1 MASNPMI
8 EANEEKET
16 ASSSGN
22 NDSKIDTLVAPK
34 PEVVKPAGPPPP
46 PNGGLTAWL
55 QVAGGFMIFFNTW
68 GLINTFAV
76 FQTYYE
82 SGALFTQSSSNISWI
97 GSIQGFLLQLTGIV
111 AGPIYD
117 RGYLRLL
124 LLTGSF
130 MIVFG
135 YMMLS
140 LCHEYWQAML
150 AQAICVGIGSGLLFT
165 PTVSLLPTWFGS
177 HIGLAVGIASS
188 GSSLGGV
195 IYPIVLYRL
204 IGPIGFPWAVRT
216 VAFIALGTFIIP
228 VIVMKQRIKPPKP
241 RALIDW
247 SAFTDAPYITFALA
261 LLIVFIGNS
270 VLIFYISYYPINKG
284 FTNSSLGFYM
294 VAIFN
299 AASIFGRIAPNAVS
313 DRIGVFNMFVPMA
326 LILSITV
333 FCMLGVNNAAG
344 MIVEAVV
351 TGFFSGVIVAL
362 PPVCFAMLTKNKAL
376 IGTRIGQGFAIGGL
390 GLLIGGPTAG
400 AILGTTEPLN
410 WTGLWVYGGVT
421 VAVAGFILIA
431 VRIMKA
437 GPKLMVK
444 A

>member
-1 MASNPMI
+1 MSSDSI
-8 EANEEKET
+8 IDANEKEKTDSSNDNKIET
-16 ASSSGN
+16 PA
-22 NDSKIDTLVAPK
+22 T
-34 PEVVKPAGPPPP
+34 PEPESVRPAGPPPP

-82 SGALFTQSSSNISWI
+82 SGALFTESSSNISWI
-97 GSIQGFLLQLTGIV
+97 GSIQCFLLQLTGIV

-124 LLTGSF
+124 LITGS
-130 MIVFG
+130 ILVVFG

-140 LCHEYWQAML
+140 LCHEYWQAVL
-150 AQAICVGIGSGLLFT
+150 AQAICVGLGSGLLFT
-165 PTVSLLPTWFGS
+165 PTVSLLPTWFSS

-216 VAFIALGTFIIP
+216 LAFIALGTFIIP
-228 VIVMKQRIKPPKP
+228 VIVMKQRIRPPKP
-241 RALIDW
+241 RAIIDW
-247 SAFTDAPYITFALA
+247 SAFTDAPYMTFAIA
-261 LLIVFIGNS
+261 ILIVFIGNS
-270 VLIFYISYYPINKG
+270 VLIFYISYYPTNKG
-284 FTNSSLGFYM
+284 FTDSSLGFYM

-313 DRIGVFNMFVPMA
+313 DRIGVFNTFVPMA

-333 FCMLGVNNAAG
+333 FCMLGVTNTAG
-344 MIVEAVV
+344 MVVEAIV

-362 PPVCFAMLTKNKAL
+362 PPVCFAMLTQNKAL

-390 GLLIGGPTAG
+390 GLLIGGPSAG
-400 AILGTTEPLN
+400 AILGTNDPLN
-410 WTGLWVYGGVT
+410 WTGLWVYGGVV
-421 VAVAGFILIA
+421 VAVAGFLLIA

>member
-1 MASNPMI
+1 MA
-8 EANEEKET
+8 ETNEKLET
-16 ASSSGN
+16 ASLSTN
-22 NDSKIDTLVAPK
+22 NNHETNTSTSPK
-34 PEVVKPAGPPPP
+34 PDVLTPAGPPPP

-55 QVAGGFMIFFNTW
+55 QVAGAFMIMFNTW
-68 GLINTFAV
+68 GLINTFAI
-76 FQTYYE
+76 FQTYYA
-82 SGALFTQSSSNISWI
+82 SGALFSESSSNISWI
-97 GSIQGFLLQLTGIV
+97 GSIQCFLLQLTGIV

-124 LLTGSF
+124 LLSGSF
-130 MIVFG
+130 MVVFG

-150 AQAICVGIGSGLLFT
+150 AQAICVGVGSGLLFT
-165 PTVSLLPTWFGS
+165 PTVSLLSTWFSS

-216 VAFIALGTFIIP
+216 VAFIALGTFILP
-228 VIVMKQRIKPPKP
+228 VIVLKQRVIPPKP

-247 SAFTDAPYITFALA
+247 SAFRDAPYITFALA
-261 LLIVFIGNS
+261 VLVVFIGNS
-270 VLIFYISYYPINKG
+270 VLIFYISYYPINQG
-284 FTNSSLGFYM
+284 FTDSSLGFYM

-299 AASIFGRIAPNAVS
+299 AASVFGRIAPNAVS
-313 DRIGVFNMFVPMA
+313 DRIGVFNTFVPMT

-333 FCMLGVNNAAG
+333 FCMLGVTNTAG
-344 MIVEAVV
+344 MIVEAIV
-351 TGFFSGVIVAL
+351 TGVFSGVIVAL

-376 IGTRIGQGFAIGGL
+376 IGTRMGQGFAIGGL
-390 GLLIGGPTAG
+390 GLLIGGPSAG
-400 AILGTTEPLN
+400 AILGMTEPLN
-410 WTGLWVYGGVT
+410 WTGLWVYGGVAI
-421 VAVAGFILIA
+421 AVAGFLLVA

-437 GPKLMVK
+437 GQKLMVK

>member
-1 MASNPMI
+1 MASEPTI
-8 EANEEKET
+8 EANEKET
-16 ASSSGN
+16 APFSSK
-22 NDSKIDTLVAPK
+22 NDSNANTLTAPE
-34 PEVVKPAGPPPP
+34 PEVAKPAGPSPPP
-46 PNGGLTAWL
+46 DGELVAWL

-82 SGALFTQSSSNISWI
+82 SGALFTESSSNISWI
-97 GSIQGFLLQLTGIV
+97 GSIQSFLLQLTGLI

-130 MIVFG
+130 MVVFG

-140 LCHEYWQAML
+140 LCHEYWQAVL

-165 PTVSLLPTWFGS
+165 PTVSLLPTWFSS

-216 VAFIALGTFIIP
+216 LAFIALRVFIIP
-228 VIVMKQRIKPPKP
+228 VLVMKQRIKPPKP

-247 SAFTDAPYITFALA
+247 SAFTDAHYITFALA
-261 LLIVFIGNS
+261 VLIVFIGNS
-270 VLIFYISYYPINKG
+270 VLIFYISYYPISRG
-284 FTNSSLGFYM
+284 FTDSSLGFYM
-294 VAIFN
+294 AAIFN
-299 AASIFGRIAPNAVS
+299 AASVFGRIAPNAVS
-313 DRIGVFNMFVPMA
+313 DRIGVFDTFVPMA
-326 LILSITV
+326 LILSVTV
-333 FCMLGVNNAAG
+333 FCMLGVTNTAG
-344 MIVEAVV
+344 MVVEAVV
-351 TGFFSGVIVAL
+351 TGFCSGVIVAL

-376 IGTRIGQGFAIGGL
+376 IGTRIGQGFAIGAL
-390 GLLIGGPTAG
+390 GLLIGGPSAG